1 MTELL
6 HTSKQKDPVIVVLQL
21 TGGNDYIN
29 TVIPHSNPHYF
40 NHRPVVRISES
51 DILTIGKETGFH
63 PCLLYTSDA
72 ADE

>member
-1 MTELL
+1 MTELQ
-6 HTSKQKDPVIVVLQL
+6 HSSKQKDPVIVVLQL
-21 TGGNDYIN
+21 TGRNDYIN

-63 PCLLYTSDA
+63 PALKEISEMYA
-72 ADE
+72 